1 MFTAEMFKNEK
12 HKNSRILTTE
22 EVNEALWQGSKCIME
37 INEVLPDARENEK
50 GICFFISNYLFG
62 HGVLP
67 SNFVPSST
75 QMPIQVKERPSVPSG
90 QVTNADEYNAV
101 FSYDAIRIN
110 NIDELVDYL
119 NQHYHTCAT

>member
-12 HKNSRILTTE
+12 RKNSRILTTE
-22 EVNEALWQGSKCIME
+22 EVNEALRQGGKSIME
-37 INEVLPDARENEK
+37 IREVLPDARENEK
-50 GICFFISNYLFG
+50 DICFFMNDYLFG

-67 SNFVPSST
+67 SNFVPSSI

-90 QVTNADEYNAV
+90 QVTNAEEYNAV

-110 NIDELVDYL
+110 NINELVDYL
-119 NQHYHTCAT
+119 NQHYHTSAT

>member
-12 HKNSRILTTE
+12 RKNSRILTTE
-22 EVNEALWQGSKCIME
+22 EVNEALRQGGKSIME
-37 INEVLPDARENEK
+37 IREVLPDARENEK
-50 GICFFISNYLFG
+50 GICFFMNDYLFG

-90 QVTNADEYNAV
+90 QVTNAEEYIAV
-101 FSYDAIRIN
+101 FSYDAIQIN
-110 NIDELVDYL
+110 HIDELVDYL
-119 NQHYHTCAT
+119 NQHYHTSAT

>member
-12 HKNSRILTTE
+12 RKNSRILTTE
-22 EVNEALWQGSKCIME
+22 EVNEALRQGRKSIME
-37 INEVLPDARENEK
+37 IREVLPDERENEK
-50 GICFFISNYLFG
+50 GICFFMNNYLFG

-90 QVTNADEYNAV
+90 QVTNAEEYIAV
-101 FSYDAIRIN
+101 FSYDAIQIN
-110 NIDELVDYL
+110 HIDELVDYL
-119 NQHYHTCAT
+119 NQHYHTSAT

>member
-12 HKNSRILTTE
+12 RKNARILTTE
-22 EVNEALWQGSKCIME
+22 EVNEALRQGRKSIME
-37 INEVLPDARENEK
+37 IREVLPDERENEK
-50 GICFFISNYLFG
+50 GICFFMNNYLFG

-90 QVTNADEYNAV
+90 QVTNAEEYIAV
-101 FSYDAIRIN
+101 FSYDAIQIN
-110 NIDELVDYL
+110 HIDELVDYL
-119 NQHYHTCAT
+119 NQHYHTSAT